1 MNINIPTNDELY
13 NVIKAQLNSLGLTTE
28 EGSVQGG
35 LLSQISEQNSDILE
49 QLREQVESYST
60 EGLSEDQIDILYQI
74 IGFPQEES
82 VNISNVNQYIRQ
94 EQPIKDL
101 ITYQDISNGIT
112 IENIDY
118 TIKINLQSINPIEE
132 LTEIEYNDVQNT
144 NSLNLNIVIE
154 YENDISIPEKTNIDI
169 NGQSLVFDKGYDTQ
183 TDYNRTTQF
192 ISQFLGSFYENLLN
206 NNLTLRQFTPTK
218 NMLIELQN
226 YLSNVE
232 LFNIEYIENPRGNN
246 SFDIVLT
253 PSKIQT
259 EDINIQQIR
268 SQFESFMPEYIDYR
282 IVKPV
287 YYDLTLDINLNVDT
301 DFEDTVLIDQIE
313 GFFEE
318 NYKNLVVNDL
328 NSFISKQDDIWQVNS
343 SIINLEIQNTN
354 NSIINIGQISND
366 MSLNEYK
373 VFRVKNINITKTVV

>member
-13 NVIKAQLNSLGLTTE
+13 NVIKSQLNNLGLTTE

-112 IENIDY
+112 IENTDY